1 MLIQEFYLYTVNSPH
16 RYGPVRRDNTQG
28 VLSNVYCIKEIQRI
42 YTSTYYH
49 ICMAFI
55 WIIFQFICLTMSNTK
70 LFYLYVYILLC
81 VDKNNIHFVSPYH
94 STKVLLRAIYAA

>member
-1 MLIQEFYLYTVNSPH
+1 ML
-16 RYGPVRRDNTQG
+16 
-28 VLSNVYCIKEIQRI
+28 
-42 YTSTYYH
+42 
-49 ICMAFI
+49 
-55 WIIFQFICLTMSNTK
+55 NTK